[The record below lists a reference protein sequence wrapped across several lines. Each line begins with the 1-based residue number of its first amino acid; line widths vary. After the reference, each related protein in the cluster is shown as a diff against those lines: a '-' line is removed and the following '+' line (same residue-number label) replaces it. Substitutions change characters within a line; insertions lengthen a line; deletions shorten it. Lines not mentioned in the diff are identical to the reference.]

1 MKHTAARRTPDLRE
15 KAAMHDG
22 IVFIYTGGS
31 GNKDPWRSLGGD
43 WGERWCKPLDAPLEK
58 ILPLEEIIYPSE
70 LYKPGSII
78 YRAIGVKNIS
88 KTTLYYVGAQFAHN
102 AIRELELQYAGKKYP
117 GPIRLLRCGW
127 AKEPVNTPPS
137 PIKDEHQE
145 PQGIIW
151 NKPGKAV
158 ALPEQH
164 LRPGDVKGLWLKVT
178 VPKTKRD
185 LWDYD
190 MVALRISYAIT
201 AAEAYKEEVI
211 NAQMD

>member
-1 MKHTAARRTPDLRE
+1 MQDSIE
-15 KAAMHDG
+15 
-22 IVFIYTGGS
+22 FIYTGGR
-31 GNKDPWRSLGGD
+31 GNKDPMRSLGGD
-43 WGERWCKPLDAPLEK
+43 WGEQWSEQLITPLEK
-58 ILPLEEIIYPSE
+58 ILPLHEIISPHGPYR
-70 LYKPGSII
+70 PGSTI
-78 YRAIGVKNIS
+78 YRAIGVTNIS
-88 KTTLYYVGAQFAHN
+88 KRTVYYVDAQFAHD
-102 AIRELELQYAGKKYP
+102 ALGELELKWAGKQYP

-137 PIKDEHQE
+137 PIKDEYQV

-190 MVALRISYAIT
+190 MVVLRISCAIP
-201 AAEAYKEEVI
+201 AEEAYGGVKL
-211 NAQMD
+211 

>member
-1 MKHTAARRTPDLRE
+1 M
-15 KAAMHDG
+15 
-22 IVFIYTGGS
+22 
-31 GNKDPWRSLGGD
+31 
-43 WGERWCKPLDAPLEK
+43 
-58 ILPLEEIIYPSE
+58 EIISHNGK
-70 LYKPGSII
+70 YKLGSTI

-88 KTTLYYVGAQFAHN
+88 KATLYYVEAQFAHN
-102 AIRELELQYAGKKYP
+102 AIRELELQYAGEKYP

-127 AKEPVNTPPS
+127 ANEPVNAPPS
-137 PIKDEHQE
+137 PIKDEYQE
-145 PQGIIW
+145 PHGIIW

-164 LRPGDVKGLWLKVT
+164 LRPGDVKGLWLKIT

-190 MVALRISYAIT
+190 MVALRISHAIP
-201 AAEAYKEEVI
+201 AKEAYKDVVI